1 MNIGKYNSPDFLYSM
16 EDKSYEFVSDNED
29 KELSVCFFLKELSLQ
44 TQAYLN
50 HENKVYVYDDPV
62 HSSDNV

>member
-29 KELSVCFFLKELSLQ
+29 KELSVCFFLKKYSL
-44 TQAYLN
+44 
-50 HENKVYVYDDPV
+50 
-62 HSSDNV
+62 